1 MELQVWDDVLYPVFR
16 ATIRGEYYGHIT
28 RDHMDEECYYLA
40 QRAIQAFKFPK
51 ISTDYTTFYAI
62 RVDENTLQEVDDPG
76 NGTEDLLI
84 DEENNE
90 NSTKEII
97 PHAYFHNQLTYAEIE
112 ILVAWMKVY
121 WFENQ
126 ISNADNFEDLYTDVN
141 IKTYSRA
148 NAVDKN
154 LKLIDTYRKYARNLE
169 NAYSRTTSTK
179 KSAMG
184 GINSDE

>member
-40 QRAIQAFKFPK
+40 KRAIQAFKFPK
-51 ISTDYTTFYAI
+51 ISTNYTTFYAI
-62 RVDENTLQEVDDPG
+62 RIDDNTLQEVEDPDK
-76 NGTEDLLI
+76 T
-84 DEENNE
+84 DEIPMDEGDIE